1 MKKRGFQGT
10 IEIEKGTKAARKGG
24 GQKEERVKSNMQF
37 PRIYAFADEAS
48 PMIDGQ
54 IAAMKRNGLNGLEI
68 RNVDGENVSAISLDK
83 AREVRKKLEDAGLT
97 VWSIGSPIG
106 KIDIEKDDFAA
117 HLDALR
123 HTIEVARVLNCEN
136 IRMFSFYIPE
146 GKNPRDYRAQVLD
159 RLHIMAET
167 VRGTGVVLCHEN
179 EKGIYGDM
187 ADRCLDVLTEVPELA
202 GVFDPANF
210 VQCGQDTLK
219 AWELLKDR
227 IRYLHIKDAM
237 FADGHVVPA
246 GKGEGNV
253 PFIVGEYLR
262 QGGQCMTVEPHL
274 KVFSGLAH
282 LERPGE
288 TRSLDE
294 VGYPSNDAAF
304 DAACGALKAILNA

>member
-1 MKKRGFQGT
+1 M
-10 IEIEKGTKAARKGG
+10 I
-24 GQKEERVKSNMQF
+24 V

-48 PMIDGQ
+48 PMIDQQ

-68 RNVDGENVSAISLDK
+68 RNVDKENVSGISLEK
-83 AREVRKKLEDAGLT
+83 AREVRKKLDDAGLT

-106 KIDIEKDDFAA
+106 KIDIEKDDFEA

-123 HTIEVARVLNCEN
+123 HTIEVAKALNCEN

-146 GKNPRDYRAQVLD
+146 GKSPKDYREQVME
-159 RLHIMAET
+159 RLHRMAKIA
-167 VRGTGVVLCHEN
+167 RGTGVTLCHEN

-187 ADRCLDVLTEVPELA
+187 ADRCLEILNEVPEIA

-219 AWELLKDR
+219 AWELLKGK
-227 IRYLHIKDAM
+227 IKYLHIKDAL

-246 GKGEGNV
+246 GKGDGNV
-253 PFIVGEYLR
+253 PFIVKEYLK

-288 TRSLDE
+288 SRSLDAE
-294 VGYPSNDAAF
+294 GYPSNDAAF
-304 DAACGALKAILNA
+304 DAACAALKALL